1 MAKFFRGDKRRREMD
16 RKRRSEEKQ
25 RRLQVRRDMRARG
38 LDPDVVDAEGNPLP
52 PREGDEDA
60 AADADEPV
68 AALAALVDRVID
80 QRFAALTRLAH
91 TRQIGGGGLMADP
104 VTVLLV
110 SSSTVLRAIH
120 TCFSVAR
127 EPTPR

>member
-52 PREGDEDA
+52 PREGEEDA
-60 AADADEPV
+60 AADDTEGGDG
-68 AALAALVDRVID
+68 AA
-80 QRFAALTRLAH
+80 
-91 TRQIGGGGLMADP
+91 
-104 VTVLLV
+104 
-110 SSSTVLRAIH
+110 
-120 TCFSVAR
+120 
-127 EPTPR
+127 

>member
-52 PREGDEDA
+52 PREGDED
-60 AADADEPV
+60 V
-68 AALAALVDRVID
+68 AAEGDDGDKTA
-80 QRFAALTRLAH
+80 
-91 TRQIGGGGLMADP
+91 
-104 VTVLLV
+104 
-110 SSSTVLRAIH
+110 
-120 TCFSVAR
+120 
-127 EPTPR
+127 